1 MGSTDRTAGHK
12 PASLAR
18 VRGIVLGAAAAG
30 LLVSG
35 LYMMPAAD
43 AGGET
48 RTMTLYSVNTKE
60 KLTTTYMVDGRHV
73 AGELK
78 KINHLL
84 RDWRRNAITTMD
96 TETIDL
102 MWELHADLGSKA
114 PIHIISGY
122 RSAET
127 NAMLKSIGRNVAKK
141 SMHVQ
146 GKAIDLYF
154 PDVPTERL
162 RNSAL
167 VREIGGVGYYPRSG
181 ASGFVHVD
189 SGRVR
194 HWPGI
199 GSSQLAKIRRDYQ
212 KTVGARLGGDRPAVQ
227 VASAEQAE
235 EGYPVPTPRPRPIE
249 VLMMA
254 AAEMVVQPVAAPAP
268 ARSKNFVEV
277 AARVEQPVEL
287 EPKSLVQPKADLALA
302 QMTVEPVAAPAPKH
316 NFAAPPSPVRDS
328 LDTALVPVYET
339 DLVVA
344 QIHERAPAARDAEG
358 SADFLTALRDG
369 IAAGAKQLISS
380 AESLFW
386 EGTPQATA
394 SEQDSA
400 SLAAASEP
408 FPPITEEDAAELE
421 TIIAALRSR
430 AQYDALNA
438 ERVQSAKAGRPA
450 AKSDRL
456 IAIRARKGDLI
467 LTAPV
472 PRFITARAE
481 SAELDGPPVNEAAVK
496 TFEKLLQADKAE

>member
-1 MGSTDRTAGHK
+1 M
-12 PASLAR
+12 L
-18 VRGIVLGAAAAG
+18 
-30 LLVSG
+30 
-35 LYMMPAAD
+35 PAAD

-60 KLTTTYMVDGRHV
+60 KLTTTYMVNGRHV
-73 AGELK
+73 PGELK

-84 RDWRRNAITTMD
+84 RDWRRNAVTKMD

-102 MWELHADLGSKA
+102 MWELHADLGSRA

-154 PDVPTERL
+154 PDVPTDRL

-167 VREIGGVGYYPRSG
+167 VRDVGGVGYYPRSG

-199 GSSQLAKIRRDYQ
+199 GSSQLAKIRRDYR
-212 KTVGARLGGDRPAVQ
+212 KTVGARLSGDRPVQ
-227 VASAEQAE
+227 VAAAEQAE

-268 ARSKNFVEV
+268 APSRNFAEV
-277 AARVEQPVEL
+277 AARVEQPAEL
-287 EPKSLVQPKADLALA
+287 KPTSLVQPKADLALA
-302 QMTVEPVAAPAPKH
+302 QMTVEPVAAPVPKH
-316 NFAAPPSPVRDS
+316 NFAARPSPVRDS
-328 LDTALVPVYET
+328 LDTALVPEYEA

-344 QIHERAPAARDAEG
+344 RIVERSQASTGADAGGPAN
-358 SADFLTALRDG
+358 FLTALRDG
-369 IAAGAKQLISS
+369 IAAGAQQLISS
-380 AESLFW
+380 AEGLFW

-394 SEQDSA
+394 SERDSA
-400 SLAAASEP
+400 PVTAASEP
-408 FPPITEEDAAELE
+408 FPPITDEDAAELE
-421 TIIAALRSR
+421 MIIAALRSR

-456 IAIRARKGDLI
+456 SAIRARKGDLI

-472 PRFITARAE
+472 PRYTTARAD
-481 SAELDGPPVNEAAVK
+481 SAELASSPVNQAAVR
-496 TFEKLLQADKAE
+496 TFEKLLQADDKAE

>member
-1 MGSTDRTAGHK
+1 
-12 PASLAR
+12 
-18 VRGIVLGAAAAG
+18 LGAAAAG
-30 LLVSG
+30 LLASG
-35 LYMMPAAD
+35 LYMLPAAD

-60 KLTTTYMVDGRHV
+60 RLTTTYMVNGRHV
-73 AGELK
+73 PAELK

-84 RDWRRNAITTMD
+84 RDWRRNAVTKID

-102 MWELHADLGSKA
+102 MWELHADLGSRA

-122 RSAET
+122 RSPET
-127 NAMLKSIGRNVAKK
+127 NAMLKNIGRNVATR
-141 SMHVQ
+141 SMHTQ

-167 VREIGGVGYYPRSG
+167 VRDIGGVGYYPRSG

-199 GSSQLAKIRRDYQ
+199 GSSQMAKIRRDFR
-212 KTVGARLGGDRPAVQ
+212 KTVGARLGGDRPVQ
-227 VASAEQAE
+227 VASAETAE
-235 EGYPVPTPRPRPIE
+235 EGYPIPTPRPRPIE

-268 ARSKNFVEV
+268 APSRNFAEV
-277 AARVEQPVEL
+277 AARIEERSTS
-287 EPKSLVQPKADLALA
+287 EPTNRVQPKADLALA
-302 QMTVEPVAAPAPKH
+302 QMTVEPVAAPAPRH
-316 NFAAPPSPVRDS
+316 NFAERPSPVRDS
-328 LDTALVPVYET
+328 LDTALEPEYGA

-344 QIHERAPAARDAEG
+344 QIVERSQASTSADAG
-358 SADFLTALRDG
+358 GPADFLTALRDG
-369 IAAGAKQLISS
+369 IAAGAAQLISS
-380 AESLFW
+380 AEGLFW
-386 EGTPQATA
+386 QGPPQSVA
-394 SEQDSA
+394 SEPSSA
-400 SLAAASEP
+400 PVAAASQP

-421 TIIAALRSR
+421 MIIAALRSR
-430 AQYDALNA
+430 AQYDAQSA
-438 ERVQSAKAGRPA
+438 ERVQSASVQSAKSTRPA

-456 IAIRARKGDLI
+456 VAIRARKGDLI

-472 PRFITARAE
+472 PRYATARAE
-481 SAELDGPPVNEAAVK
+481 SAELAGPPINQAAVR
-496 TFEKLLQADKAE
+496 TFEKLLNDKAE

>member
-1 MGSTDRTAGHK
+1 
-12 PASLAR
+12 
-18 VRGIVLGAAAAG
+18 LGAAAAG
-30 LLVSG
+30 LLASG

-60 KLTTTYMVDGRHV
+60 KLTTTYMVNGRYV
-73 AGELK
+73 PGELK

-84 RDWRRNAITTMD
+84 RDWRRNAVTTMD

-102 MWELHADLGSKA
+102 MWELHADLGSRA

-154 PDVPTERL
+154 PDVPTDRL

-167 VREIGGVGYYPRSG
+167 VRDIGGVGYYPRSG

-199 GSSQLAKIRRDYQ
+199 SSSQLAKIRRDYQ
-212 KTVGARLGGDRPAVQ
+212 KTVGARLSGDRPVQ
-227 VASAEQAE
+227 VASATQAE

-268 ARSKNFVEV
+268 APSRNFAEL
-277 AARVEQPVEL
+277 AAQIEERPD
-287 EPKSLVQPKADLALA
+287 PKPTSLVQPKADPKADLAIA
-302 QMTVEPVAAPAPKH
+302 QMRVEPVAAPAPKH
-316 NFAAPPSPVRDS
+316 NFAARPSSVRDS
-328 LDTALVPVYET
+328 LDTALVPEYGEE
-339 DLVVA
+339 LVVA
-344 QIHERAPAARDAEG
+344 KIVERSQASTSS
-358 SADFLTALRDG
+358 SADAGGPAYFLTALRDG
-369 IAAGAKQLISS
+369 IAAGAQQLISS
-380 AESLFW
+380 AEGLFW
-386 EGTPQATA
+386 EGTPQVTA
-394 SEQDSA
+394 SERDSA
-400 SLAAASEP
+400 PITAASEP
-408 FPPITEEDAAELE
+408 FPPITDEDAAELE

-472 PRFITARAE
+472 PRYITARAE
-481 SAELDGPPVNEAAVK
+481 SAELEGPPVNQAAVR
-496 TFEKLLQADKAE
+496 TFEKLLQADDKAN